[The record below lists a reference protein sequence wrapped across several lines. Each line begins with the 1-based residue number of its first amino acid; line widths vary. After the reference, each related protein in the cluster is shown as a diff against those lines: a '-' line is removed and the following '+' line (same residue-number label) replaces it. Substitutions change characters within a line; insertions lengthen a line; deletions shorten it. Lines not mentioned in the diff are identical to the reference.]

1 MTSPPF
7 GGPGGGPMRS
17 RKIDPADRAQ
27 LEDSPVSLRR
37 IGSLFAPYRW
47 QIAVVMALIVVSSTI
62 SLANPFLVREVID
75 RAIPEQNVS
84 LLVWAVLGMLAI
96 TVAGSVLGVI
106 QTWISTTVGQRIM
119 HNLRTRVFTHL
130 QRQSLGF
137 FTRTRG
143 GEIQSRLTNDI
154 GGMQTV
160 VTSTATSIASNVTTV
175 VGTAI
180 AMAVLS
186 WRLSLLSLIVLPP
199 AIWLTRKVALMRR
212 EITAQRQRA
221 LADMQTQIEESL
233 SISGVQLGKTLGAGP
248 AMSDRF
254 TDTSHR
260 LVDLEVRSQLS
271 GRWRM
276 ATMSIIFS
284 AIPALLY
291 LAAGLPATSGGMT
304 IGTLVAFTGL
314 QTTLFRPL
322 MGLLDVGVSVTS
334 SLALFS
340 RIFQYLDLPV
350 EIDDPAKPVPMPC
363 EKVDGGVR
371 FEDVGFRYENADR
384 DALTGIAIDVPAG
397 SSLALVG
404 ETGSGK
410 TTLASLV
417 ARLHDP
423 TSGRVTIDGV
433 DLRDISLA
441 ELSELVGVVSQET
454 YLLHATIRENL
465 RHARPEASDAEIES
479 AARAAQ
485 VHELIESLPDGYDTV
500 VGARG
505 HRFSGGEKQRIAI
518 ARTLLRDPRILVLD
532 EATSALDN
540 ETERAVQTALDVVS
554 RGRTTITIAHRLSTI
569 RDADQ
574 IVVLDHGHASERGTH
589 EELRVLG
596 GRYAALLARGSGDAG
611 AAAEERAVA
620 ERGAADVAPRVQARR
635 GAAGREE
642 SGDRVAVEV

>member
-7 GGPGGGPMRS
+7 GGPGGGPMRT
-17 RKIDPADRAQ
+17 RKVDPADRAQ
-27 LEDSPVSLRR
+27 LEESPVSLRR
-37 IGSLFAPYRW
+37 IGALFAPYRW
-47 QIAVVMALIVVSSTI
+47 QITVVVALIVASSAI

-75 RAIPEQNVS
+75 RAIPEQNVT
-84 LLVWAVLGMLAI
+84 LLVWAVVAMLAI
-96 TVAGSVLGVI
+96 TVATAVFGVV

-143 GEIQSRLTNDI
+143 GEVQSRLTNDI

-175 VGTAI
+175 IGTAI

-212 EITAQRQRA
+212 EITAQRQKA
-221 LADMQTQIEESL
+221 LAEMQTQIEEGL

-248 AMSDRF
+248 ALSERF
-254 TDTSHR
+254 AETSTR

-350 EIDDPAKPVPMPC
+350 EIDDPERPTPMPR
-363 EKVDGGVR
+363 ERVDGAVR

-384 DALTGIAIDVPAG
+384 DALADVTLDVPAG

-433 DLRDISLA
+433 DLRDIRLA

-465 RHARPEASDAEIES
+465 RHARPDASDAEIE
-479 AARAAQ
+479 AAAQAAQ
-485 VHELIESLPDGYDTV
+485 VHELIVSLPDGYDTV

-540 ETERAVQTALDVVS
+540 ETERAVQAALDVVS

-574 IVVLDHGHASERGTH
+574 IAVLNHGRVAERGTH
-589 EELRVLG
+589 EELRALG
-596 GRYAALLARGSGDAG
+596 GRYAALLARGGDAG
-611 AAAEERAVA
+611 PTAEEGAVT
-620 ERGAADVAPRVQARR
+620 ERGATDVAPRVQAGRR
-635 GAAGREE
+635 APGSEE
-642 SGDRVAVEV
+642 AGDRVVVEV

>member
-7 GGPGGGPMRS
+7 GGPGGGPMRT
-17 RKIDPADRAQ
+17 RKVDPADRAQ
-27 LEDSPVSLRR
+27 LEESPVSLRR
-37 IGSLFAPYRW
+37 IGALFAPYRW
-47 QIAVVMALIVVSSTI
+47 QITVVVALIVASSAI

-75 RAIPEQNVS
+75 RAIPEQNVT
-84 LLVWAVLGMLAI
+84 LLVWAVVAMLAI
-96 TVAGSVLGVI
+96 TVATAVFGVV

-143 GEIQSRLTNDI
+143 GEVQSRLTNDI

-175 VGTAI
+175 IGTAI

-221 LADMQTQIEESL
+221 LADMQTQIEEGL

-248 AMSDRF
+248 ALSERF
-254 TDTSHR
+254 SETSTR

-350 EIDDPAKPVPMPC
+350 EIDDPERPTPMPR
-363 EKVDGGVR
+363 ERVDGAVR

-384 DALTGIAIDVPAG
+384 DALADVTLDVPAG

-433 DLRDISLA
+433 DLRDIRLA

-465 RHARPEASDAEIES
+465 RHARPGASDAEIE
-479 AARAAQ
+479 AAAHAAQ
-485 VHELIESLPDGYDTV
+485 VHELIVSLPDGYDTV

-540 ETERAVQTALDVVS
+540 ETERAVQAALDVVS

-574 IVVLDHGHASERGTH
+574 IAVLYHGRVAERGTH
-589 EELRVLG
+589 EELRALG
-596 GRYAALLARGSGDAG
+596 GRYAALLARGGDAG
-611 AAAEERAVA
+611 PTAEEGAVT
-620 ERGAADVAPRVQARR
+620 ERGATDVAPRVQAGRR
-635 GAAGREE
+635 APGSEE
-642 SGDRVAVEV
+642 AGDRVVVEV

>member
-1 MTSPPF
+1 MTSPQFP
-7 GGPGGGPMRS
+7 GPGGGGRDGGGRV
-17 RKIDPADRAQ
+17 RKLDPADRAQ
-27 LEDSPVSLRR
+27 LDESPVSLRR
-37 IGSLFAPYRW
+37 IGALFAPYRP
-47 QIAVVMALIVVSSTI
+47 QIALVVALIVASSLI
-62 SLANPFLVREVID
+62 SLANPFLVRATID
-75 RAIPEQNVS
+75 RAIPEQDVA
-84 LLVWAVLGMLAI
+84 LLVALVAGMLAV
-96 TVAGSVLGVI
+96 TVAASVLGVV

-119 HNLRTRVFTHL
+119 HSLRTRVFTHL

-160 VTSTATSIASNVTTV
+160 VTSTATSIAANVTTV
-175 VGTAI
+175 VGTAA

-199 AIWLTRKVALMRR
+199 AIWLTRKVAQMRR
-212 EITAQRQRA
+212 EITTARQRT

-248 AMSDRF
+248 MMSERF
-254 TDTSHR
+254 ADTSH
-260 LVDLEVRSQLS
+260 LLADLEVRSQLS

-276 ATMSIIFS
+276 ATMNIVFA

-314 QTTLFRPL
+314 QAALFRPL
-322 MGLLDVGVSVTS
+322 MSLLDVGVSVTS

-340 RIFQYLDLPV
+340 RIFEYLDLVV
-350 EIDDPAKPVPMPC
+350 EIDDPEHPVHLPR
-363 EKVDGGVR
+363 EQAVGAVR
-371 FEDVGFRYENADR
+371 FEDVSLRYDGAHR
-384 DALTGIAIDVPAG
+384 LALDSVSIDVPAG

-423 TSGRVTIDGV
+423 SAGRVTVDGV
-433 DLRDISLA
+433 DLRSIPLI

-454 YLLHATIRENL
+454 YLLHATIRDNL
-465 RHARPEASDAEIES
+465 RHARPEATDADIEA

-485 VHELIESLPDGYDTV
+485 VHELIVSLPQGYDTM

-518 ARTLLRDPRILVLD
+518 ARTLLRDPRVLVLD

-540 ETERAVQTALDVVS
+540 ETERAVQDALDHVS
-554 RGRTTITIAHRLSTI
+554 LGRTTITIAHRLSTI

-574 IVVLDHGHASERGTH
+574 IVVLDDGRTAERGTH
-589 EELRVLG
+589 EELLAVG
-596 GRYAALLARGSGDAG
+596 GRYATLLAKAG
-611 AAAEERAVA
+611 ATVPDALVL
-620 ERGAADVAPRVQARR
+620 
-635 GAAGREE
+635 AG
-642 SGDRVAVEV
+642 